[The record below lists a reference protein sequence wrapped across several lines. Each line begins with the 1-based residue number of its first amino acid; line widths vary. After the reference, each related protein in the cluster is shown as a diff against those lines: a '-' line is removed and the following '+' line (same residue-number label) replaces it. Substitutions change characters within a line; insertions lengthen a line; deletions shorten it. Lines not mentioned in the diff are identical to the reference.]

1 MKYINYINI
10 INENEN
16 KLIAKGKGNS
26 IRVRSICFPR
36 FPHYLAY
43 FVTDLW
49 RKFSVESRT
58 ARRVTLLDVCNLY
71 IIRM

>member
-1 MKYINYINI
+1 MKYNYNNI
-10 INENEN
+10 INENKN

-26 IRVRSICFPR
+26 IRIRSICFPR

-43 FVTDLW
+43 FVADF
-49 RKFSVESRT
+49 RCKFSVESRT
-58 ARRVTLLDVCNLY
+58 VRRVTLLDVCNLY